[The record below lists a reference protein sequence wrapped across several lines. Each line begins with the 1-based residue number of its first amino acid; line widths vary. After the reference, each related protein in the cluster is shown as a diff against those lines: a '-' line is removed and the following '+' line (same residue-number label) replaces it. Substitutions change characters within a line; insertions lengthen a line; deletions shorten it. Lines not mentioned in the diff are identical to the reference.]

1 MSKEK
6 KKMQIST
13 KNRIKDNQNQKRD
26 YKIPAEI
33 AARVK
38 NFNFYYG
45 DLRAV
50 KNVNLDIMKNKIT
63 ALIGPSGC
71 GKSTFLRSFNR
82 MNDEI
87 PGFKYE
93 GEIIFD
99 NRNIV
104 SKTTDLIELR
114 SKVGM
119 VFQKPTPFP
128 QSVRKN
134 IAYGSKIRGIK
145 NRKQLNQ
152 IVEFS
157 LKRAGLWSEVN
168 ERLDDIATQ
177 LSGGQQQRL
186 CIARTL
192 SVWPEMILFDEPCA
206 SLDPIS
212 TNVIEDLLVDLA
224 KDYTV
229 IIATHSMHQAA
240 RISNKTAFMYMGE
253 LIEYNDTKKIFE
265 KPDEQL
271 TEDYITGRFG

>member
-1 MSKEK
+1 MQVKTTHRNKVKNDANQEKEY
-6 KKMQIST
+6 
-13 KNRIKDNQNQKRD
+13 D
-26 YKIPAEI
+26 IPSDVT
-33 AARVK
+33 ARVSD
-38 NFNFYYG
+38 FNFYYG

-50 KNVNLDIMKNKIT
+50 KDVSLDIKKNKIT

-93 GEIIFD
+93 GEIIID
-99 NRNIV
+99 NRNILD
-104 SKTTDLIELR
+104 KKTDLIKLR
-114 SKVGM
+114 SKIGM

-128 QSVRKN
+128 QTIRKN
-134 IAYGSKIRGIK
+134 IAYGSKIRGIRNK
-145 NRKQLNQ
+145 QQLNK

-157 LKRAGLWSEVN
+157 LKRAGLWGEVN
-168 ERLDDIATQ
+168 DRLDDLATQ
-177 LSGGQQQRL
+177 LSGGQQQRI

-229 IIATHSMHQAA
+229 VIATHSMHQAA
-240 RISNKTAFMYMGE
+240 RISNMTAFMYMGE
-253 LIEYNDTKKIFE
+253 LIEYDNTKKIFE
-265 KPDEQL
+265 KPAQKL

>member
-1 MSKEK
+1 
-6 KKMQIST
+6 MQVKQKLIGKLQNNNGQQ
-13 KNRIKDNQNQKRD
+13 KNKQVNYDLPKNVS
-26 YKIPAEI
+26 
-33 AARVK
+33 ARVE
-38 NFNFYYG
+38 NFDFYYG
-45 DLRAV
+45 ELQAV
-50 KNVNLDIMKNKIT
+50 KNISMDIFKNKIT

-87 PGFKYE
+87 PSAKYG
-93 GEIIFD
+93 GEIVIE
-99 NRNIV
+99 NENIL
-104 SKTTDLIELR
+104 KEDMDLIELR
-114 SKVGM
+114 SKIGM

-128 QSVRKN
+128 QSIWKN
-134 IAYGSKIRGIK
+134 ISYGPKIRGIK
-145 NRKQLNQ
+145 NKDQLDQ

-157 LKRAGLWSEVN
+157 LKRAGLWNEVN
-168 ERLDDIATQ
+168 ERLDDVATQ

-192 SVWPEMILFDEPCA
+192 AVWPEIILFDEPCA

-212 TNVIEDLLVDLA
+212 TNVIEELLIDLA

-240 RISNKTAFMYMGE
+240 RISNMTAFMYLGE
-253 LIEYNDTKKIFE
+253 LIEYDNTKKIFE
-265 KPDEQL
+265 KPAHKL

>member
-1 MSKEK
+1 MQTITKYKNKTENNCDLQKEYN
-6 KKMQIST
+6 IPSEVAS
-13 KNRIKDNQNQKRD
+13 RIT
-26 YKIPAEI
+26 
-33 AARVK
+33 
-38 NFNFYYG
+38 NFSFYYG
-45 DLRAV
+45 ETRAV
-50 KNVNLDIMKNKIT
+50 KDVSLDIKKNKIT

-71 GKSTFLRSFNR
+71 GKSTLLRSFNR

-87 PGFKYE
+87 PSIKYE
-93 GEIIFD
+93 GEIIID
-99 NRNIV
+99 NNNILD
-104 SKTTDLIELR
+104 KNTDLIELR
-114 SKVGM
+114 SKIGM

-128 QSVRKN
+128 QTIRKN
-134 IAYGSKIRGIK
+134 VAYGSKIRGIK

-157 LKRAGLWSEVN
+157 LKRAGLWREVN
-168 ERLDDIATQ
+168 DRLDDIATQ

-240 RISNKTAFMYMGE
+240 RISNMTAFMYLGE
-253 LIEYNDTKKIFE
+253 LIEYDDTKKIFE
-265 KPDEQL
+265 KPTQKL